1 MIFFGVKTIGK
12 YINNALREELAQ
24 EATVANFATVQ
35 IEGGREVMRQVE
47 HYNLDVII
55 SVGYRIKSG
64 RGIQFRRWANAVL
77 RSYLLQG
84 YSVNRHLIALQGN
97 IVRTATHRAI
107 IIDAY
112 VTALTLD
119 ILSVRGKGVE
129 AVIYTAGVGKG
140 MQRLMSGHDRLVA
153 TKSQPSRLWE

>member
-1 MIFFGVKTIGK
+1 
-12 YINNALREELAQ
+12 
-24 EATVANFATVQ
+24 
-35 IEGGREVMRQVE
+35 MRQVE

-55 SVGYRIKSG
+55 SVGYRVKSS